1 MKELRATKSDIS
13 GSLLHLIGYA
23 PDSFPTWMKT
33 TLDAEFAELREQISA
48 YRTSFGKNKKHI
60 NYEEVDLLLGRSFA
74 FYSVGRNHDG
84 AVALDCVR
92 HIFDNSREV
101 RAEFI
106 EAFKR
111 ELVVPSVFT
120 KPKPKGFIRIFLD
133 ELFALFKGGKPVRD
147 VSPNK
152 SADDLLHETLVLAI
166 QLIQKHG
173 SHVPFAI
180 GVTVENEF
188 ERVVAD
194 DSMTGVTTEKLF
206 ETVLAEIKQRCE
218 LGHYLAVALAQNVEY
233 LSAQDGTAVDAIQI
247 DIDEM
252 NKTAVRCFLPYYR
265 DSDGLVIPREVIAV
279 DAVRRFFDPL
289 GPR

>member
-1 MKELRATKSDIS
+1 MKEVRATKSDIS

-23 PDSFPTWMKT
+23 PDSFPKWMKT

-74 FYSVGRNHDG
+74 FYSVGRTHDG

-111 ELVVPSVFT
+111 EVVVPPVIT
-120 KPKPKGFIRIFLD
+120 KSKPKGVIRTFLD
-133 ELFALFKGGKPVRD
+133 ALFDVFKVGKHVRE
-147 VSPNK
+147 VSPKK

-166 QLIQKHG
+166 RMIQEHG

-180 GVTVENEF
+180 GLTVENEF

-194 DSMTGVTTEKLF
+194 DSMSGVTTEMLF

-218 LGHYLAVALAQNVEY
+218 SGHYLVVALAQNVEY
-233 LSAQDGTAVDAIQI
+233 LSAQDGTAVDAIQV

-265 DSDGLVIPREVIAV
+265 DSNGVVIPREVVAV
-279 DAVRRFFDPL
+279 DTVRRFFNQ
-289 GPR
+289 